1 MRSCTGTRS
10 VTVTR
15 VGSESRF
22 QPKPEFA
29 FRVSITVQSRY
40 TGLDE
45 RDYRGYASPA
55 ALSSKRTA
63 YYVRVRGVVCAEFG
77 GYRGDVGGGG
87 FAYYSLRR
95 LVSVVSPSRGSR
107 PHTPSAVR
115 VRY

>member
-10 VTVTR
+10 VTATR

-45 RDYRGYASPA
+45 RDYRGYTSPA

-63 YYVRVRGVVCAEFG
+63 YYVRVKGVVCAEFG
-77 GYRGDVGGGG
+77 GYRGGGG
-87 FAYYSLRR
+87 FSILSDSIT
-95 LVSVVSPSRGSR
+95 VQSRDTGLDEGGCR
-107 PHTPSAVR
+107 GYTVC
-115 VRY
+115 